1 MQCSKAIE
9 IEPMFGP
16 AYNNIGLAY
25 LEKGEPKKAI
35 MYFDKAVETG
45 FEVEPQVLAE
55 VAQYR

>member
-1 MQCSKAIE
+1 MQCSKALE

-25 LEKGEPKKAI
+25 LEKGEPKKAL

-45 FEVEPQVLAE
+45 LELEPHVVAE
-55 VAQYR
+55 IQQYR